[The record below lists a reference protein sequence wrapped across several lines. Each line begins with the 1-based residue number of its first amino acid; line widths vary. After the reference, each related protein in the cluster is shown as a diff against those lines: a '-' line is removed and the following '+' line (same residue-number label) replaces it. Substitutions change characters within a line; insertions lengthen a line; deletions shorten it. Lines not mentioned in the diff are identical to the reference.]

1 MWSVSFVPYDHDEV
15 EHEYEDVGDEL
26 DEEELHPDHVDL
38 DVQRV
43 VAELGGAELGH
54 LSHI

>member
-1 MWSVSFVPYDHDEV
+1 MWSISFVPYDHDEV
-15 EHEYEDVGDEL
+15 EHEYENVGDEL